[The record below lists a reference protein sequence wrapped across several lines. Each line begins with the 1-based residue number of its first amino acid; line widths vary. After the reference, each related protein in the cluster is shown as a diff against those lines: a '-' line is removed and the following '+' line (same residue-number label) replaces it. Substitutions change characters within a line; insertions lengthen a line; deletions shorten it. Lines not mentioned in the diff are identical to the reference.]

1 VLRTGQAEL
10 YAHIDDTLL
19 RAAARD
25 EAHWHKLQAVG
36 LHSAMIVPLVARG
49 RMLGALTC
57 VWADSGRQYGPA
69 DLALAEELAR
79 RAALAVDNARLY
91 EAERQ
96 ARAEAQ
102 RLNAELEQRVLE
114 RTAQLQAANT
124 KLERSRE
131 HLRRLSSH
139 LQSAREA
146 EQMRIAREIHDELGQ
161 TLTALKM
168 DVAWLRRHLN
178 ADQATLN
185 EKVTSMS
192 DLIDTTVQT
201 VRKITQ
207 ELRPGIL
214 DDLGLLP
221 ALEWQLQDFQQRSG
235 LDCQFVARLDH
246 IDLDTHAAT
255 AVFRIFQ
262 ETLTNI
268 ARHAGARRVRVTL
281 SEVNHHLVLEVHD
294 DGRGI
299 TDKELAKPKS
309 FGLLGMRERVHLL
322 GGDISVTGQDG
333 RGTTVLARIPLRS
346 HSAAGSG
353 G

>member
-1 VLRTGQAEL
+1 
-10 YAHIDDTLL
+10 
-19 RAAARD
+19 
-25 EAHWHKLQAVG
+25 
-36 LHSAMIVPLVARG
+36 VARG

-57 VWADSGRQYGPA
+57 VWADSCRQYGPA
-69 DLALAEELAR
+69 DLTLAEELAR

-102 RLNAELEQRVLE
+102 RLNAELEQRVME

-124 KLERSRE
+124 KLERSQE

-168 DVAWLRRHLN
+168 DVAWLRRHLD
-178 ADQATLN
+178 ADRGTLN
-185 EKVTSMS
+185 DKVTSMTG
-192 DLIDTTVQT
+192 LIDATVQT

-221 ALEWQLQDFQQRSG
+221 ALEWQLQEFEQHSG
-235 LDCQFVARLDH
+235 LMCEFHSRLDH
-246 IDLDTHAAT
+246 IDLDTQAAT

-268 ARHAGARRVRVTL
+268 ARHAEARRVRVFLT
-281 SEVNHHLVLEVHD
+281 EAHGHLVLEVRD

-299 TDKELAKPKS
+299 SEKELSKPKS

-322 GGDISVTGQDG
+322 GGDISIRGEPG
-333 RGTTVLARIPLRS
+333 RGTTVTARIPLRGRGS
-346 HSAAGSG
+346 LPAA
-353 G
+353 